1 MLSMMGCLGPNIRK
15 TNTKLLHE
23 ENQDGSLIIKQH
35 EFYFTTWLKDLNI
48 PVCETEEEKMIH
60 LLASGPYIFVKL
72 WQVYDINECTFHTK
86 TKHDN
91 RNQFQ
96 NSSVKVD
103 AEDNIG
109 QKMLIMGTLKK
120 QGN

>member
-1 MLSMMGCLGPNIRK
+1 MLGCLGPNIRK
-15 TNTKLLHE
+15 TKMKLLRE

-35 EFYFTTWLKDLNI
+35 KFYFTTWLKDLNL
-48 PVCETEEEKMIH
+48 PVYETDEEKMIH
-60 LLASGPYIFVKL
+60 LLASGPYIFVKS
-72 WQVYDINECTFHTK
+72 WQVYDINEYTFYTK
-86 TKHDN
+86 AKDDN

-103 AEDNIG
+103 AEDNSG

-120 QGN
+120 QGNLN